1 MFHVVIIVVIILQK
15 KYPVLYEESMN
26 TVLLQELIRYE
37 ILQWVANCVSLL
49 PLYHKLSSARSG
61 FPYSL
66 SAVALSPL
74 RSSAAVMCSL
84 YIKIVCFMPKNGAV
98 SVSKIQF

>member
-37 ILQWVANCVSLL
+37 LQWVANCLPLL
-49 PLYHKLSSARSG
+49 PLYHKLSSARLG
-61 FPYSL
+61 FPYPL
-66 SAVALSPL
+66 SAAVALSLL
-74 RSSAAVMCSL
+74 RSSATVMCSL
-84 YIKIVCFMPKNGAV
+84 YIKRVFYP
-98 SVSKIQF
+98 

>member
-37 ILQWVANCVSLL
+37 ILQWLANCLPLL
-49 PLYHKLSSARSG
+49 PLYHKLGSARSG
-61 FPYSL
+61 FPYPL

-84 YIKIVCFMPKNGAV
+84 YIKRVCFIPKNGAV
-98 SVSKIQF
+98 SVSKIQS

>member
-37 ILQWVANCVSLL
+37 ILQWVANCL
-49 PLYHKLSSARSG
+49 PLLLKYYKLSSARSG
-61 FPYSL
+61 FPYPL
-66 SAVALSPL
+66 SAVALGPL

-84 YIKIVCFMPKNGAV
+84 YIKIVCFIPKNGAV
-98 SVSKIQF
+98 SVGKVQS

>member
-37 ILQWVANCVSLL
+37 LQWVANCLPLL
-49 PLYHKLSSARSG
+49 PLYHKLSSAR
-61 FPYSL
+61 FPYL
-66 SAVALSPL
+66 FISAFHIHCQRL
-74 RSSAAVMCSL
+74 
-84 YIKIVCFMPKNGAV
+84 
-98 SVSKIQF
+98 